1 MLVGAKVLYKTSEW
15 NRDGLV
21 NYIKAN
27 PEINPTVEGR
37 ITVVKP

>member
-1 MLVGAKVLYKTSEW
+1 MLVGAKVLSKTSEW
-15 NRDGLV
+15 NRDGFV

-27 PEINPTVEGR
+27 PEVTATVEGR